1 MAKSKLLPFSSSGCL
16 LSLSFALKRVKVIDN
31 HSFLLSGQKRVLKW
45 AGFSF
50 KSLYF
55 CYLKALQ
62 PAAVQFV

>member
-1 MAKSKLLPFSSSGCL
+1 MAKSKLLPFSSSWCL
-16 LSLSFALKRVKVIDN
+16 WSLSFALKLVEVIDN
-31 HSFLLSGQKRVLKW
+31 HSFLLNGQKGVLKW

-62 PAAVQFV
+62 PDAVQFV